1 LPVRFEWDATKER
14 ANIAKH
20 GVDFREAKLA
30 FTDPNRLVAVDK
42 GPQQGGAALILHRAH
57 WTRGVDRAIYL
68 SVSRKHSDH
77 WRWLLAQRQK
87 AL

>member
-1 LPVRFEWDATKER
+1 MRFEWDATKER